1 MIDNNNEKQLVEV
14 GNICHKNKISF
25 IKGEIRG
32 LFANIFVD
40 FGEGFIVADTDGE
53 ESPQY
58 VISGISNGEKTIFT
72 TSENDRIDFQTDDEV
87 ELKEIASE
95 DGLKGFGGW
104 NGRVFK
110 VKVNGPYEFEIQED
124 SSKFGNYLTGGTV
137 KKLKK
142 HKTINFVISF
152 FFFFFVFSYFLFFF
166 FFFEQKSLGESLE
179 NPGIFELEDFS
190 KFGSSQQLH
199 LGFRALNKFFEKRS
213 FLPEIGNNEHV
224 SSVVEIAKELNK
236 KSSEP
241 AEEVDE
247 SLISLLAKISR
258 GNLNP
263 MAAFIGG
270 VIAQEALKS
279 TGKFS
284 PINQWFYYDCREALP
299 NNFETLD
306 RKPLNSRYDGQ
317 IAVFGKEIQNQLEQ
331 LNLFLGKKN
340 SKNLKKKLTK
350 T

>member
-58 VISGISNGEKTIFT
+58 VISGISNGEKTVFT
-72 TSENDRIDFQTDDEV
+72 TSEDDRIDFQTDDEV

-166 FFFEQKSLGESLE
+166 SFLNRNHSEKALKTQESL
-179 NPGIFELEDFS
+179 NWKTSQSLEALNNFIWVSEHSTSFS
-190 KFGSSQQLH
+190 KN
-199 LGFRALNKFFEKRS
+199 ALS
-213 FLPEIGNNEHV
+213 FL
-224 SSVVEIAKELNK
+224 
-236 KSSEP
+236 KSETTNMSHQ
-241 AEEVDE
+241 
-247 SLISLLAKISR
+247 LSR
-258 GNLNP
+258 
-263 MAAFIGG
+263 
-270 VIAQEALKS
+270 
-279 TGKFS
+279 S
-284 PINQWFYYDCREALP
+284 P
-299 NNFETLD
+299 
-306 RKPLNSRYDGQ
+306 
-317 IAVFGKEIQNQLEQ
+317 
-331 LNLFLGKKN
+331 KN
-340 SKNLKKKLTK
+340 
-350 T
+350 